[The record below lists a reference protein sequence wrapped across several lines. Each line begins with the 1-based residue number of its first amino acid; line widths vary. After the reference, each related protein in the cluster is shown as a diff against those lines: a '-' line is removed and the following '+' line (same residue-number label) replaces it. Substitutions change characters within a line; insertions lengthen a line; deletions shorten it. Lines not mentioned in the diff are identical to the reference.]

1 MPFVI
6 MCSAPHV
13 FSLSLEGTLGPGGLG
28 ALRFELAAMLA
39 ARPKEIE
46 LRMLGPACID
56 GAGWGLLSAFFDVFW
71 SRGGRLALIR
81 GGSGPVP
88 VQDVAH
94 LKNLLGA
101 LVVSPP
107 RPGPSASKN

>member
-6 MCSAPHV
+6 MFSAPHV
-13 FSLSLEGTLGPGGLG
+13 FSLSLEGTIGTAGLA

-39 ARPKEIE
+39 ARPQEIE

-56 GAGWGLLSAFFDVFW
+56 GAGWGLLAAFFDVFW

-81 GGSGPVP
+81 GGNGPVL
-88 VQDVAH
+88 VQDLMH

-101 LVVSPP
+101 LVVSTS
-107 RPGPSASKN
+107 RPGPAASQN

>member
-1 MPFVI
+1 
-6 MCSAPHV
+6 
-13 FSLSLEGTLGPGGLG
+13 
-28 ALRFELAAMLA
+28 MLA
-39 ARPKEIE
+39 ARPQEIE
-46 LRMLGPACID
+46 LRMLGPAFID
-56 GAGWGLLSAFFDVFW
+56 GAGWGLLAAFFDVFW

-81 GGSGPVP
+81 CGTGPVL
-88 VQDVAH
+88 VQDVTH